1 MLNFFLEYAGWPMR
15 VHFGRSRDDRCDLYP
30 KTGCKTHHPANAH
43 QQKNISSSSLS
54 SPPPTRAIATSL
66 SSILDPTSLSIRY
79 LPVLECSS
87 CKTISEDHVQTS
99 TLEMSCSK
107 GQLCPSPTIS
117 FKRTRPQ
124 GHQIN
129 CNRHKISLST
139 QRTRDRRSE

>member
-30 KTGCKTHHPANAH
+30 KTGCKTHHPAKPTN
-43 QQKNISSSSLS
+43 KKTSSSSLS
-54 SPPPTRAIATSL
+54 SPPTTRAIATSL
-66 SSILDPTSLSIRY
+66 SSFLPPTSLSIRY

-107 GQLCPSPTIS
+107 GQ
-117 FKRTRPQ
+117 
-124 GHQIN
+124 
-129 CNRHKISLST
+129 
-139 QRTRDRRSE
+139 